1 MGAAGEEP
9 AVPEAATAA
18 TAAEAAVVAE
28 AAGNAAAERTM
39 CCCSQG
45 CPEPQGGAAQE
56 EGRPKPCEAQGAHCG
71 PRFSP

>member
-1 MGAAGEEP
+1 M
-9 AVPEAATAA
+9 PEAATAA